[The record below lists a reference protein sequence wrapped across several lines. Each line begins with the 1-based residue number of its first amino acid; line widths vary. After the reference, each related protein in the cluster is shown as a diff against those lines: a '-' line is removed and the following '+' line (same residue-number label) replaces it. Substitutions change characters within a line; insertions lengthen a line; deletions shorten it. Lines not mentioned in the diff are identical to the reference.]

1 MTETFGRAIRID
13 GKAGLQPVALLAA
26 VICLALA
33 QILAVAHASSD
44 EGMGAAH
51 EQTSCAY
58 HFVGDRSKHA
68 DSTPL
73 VLVEIEFRPPV
84 QTPAPSAPAPAPRR
98 ASADPPPRA
107 PPLG

>member
-1 MTETFGRAIRID
+1 MTNAFGRAIRID
-13 GKAGLQPVALLAA
+13 GNGGLRSAAILAA
-26 VICLALA
+26 AIYLALA
-33 QILAVAHASSD
+33 QVLAVAHASSD
-44 EGMGAAH
+44 EGMAPAH

-68 DSTPL
+68 DATPL
-73 VLVEIEFRPPV
+73 VLVEIEFRPPL